1 MSKYKQIYTVKLR
14 MAHYISYSLFDGLCY
29 LDNRSNS
36 RANTCIKP
44 RLLEGVYLLDGNQCG
59 ATRKLVIHNNFRID
73 FSRCT
78 IQVSALSA
86 LDGRVLAYHGF
97 NG

>member
-1 MSKYKQIYTVKLR
+1 MRGFAGDV
-14 MAHYISYSLFDGLCY
+14 
-29 LDNRSNS
+29 
-36 RANTCIKP
+36 
-44 RLLEGVYLLDGNQCG
+44 
-59 ATRKLVIHNNFRID
+59 VIHNNFADRMALRRWI
-73 FSRCT
+73 

>member
-1 MSKYKQIYTVKLR
+1 MSKYKRLYTVKLR
-14 MAHYISYSLFDGLCY
+14 MAHYISYSLFDGPCY

-59 ATRKLVIHNNFRID
+59 ATRNMVIHNNFRID
-73 FSRCT
+73 
-78 IQVSALSA
+78 LSMHHSSFCPISF
-86 LDGRVLAYHGF
+86 GW
-97 NG
+97 

>member
-1 MSKYKQIYTVKLR
+1 MDT
-14 MAHYISYSLFDGLCY
+14 
-29 LDNRSNS
+29 RSNS
-36 RANTCIKP
+36 RANTCIDSQ
-44 RLLEGVYLLDGNQCG
+44 LFADGTYLLDGNQSP
-59 ATRKLVIHNNFRID
+59 RRIVVNHDNFANRMALCRRWI
-73 FSRCT
+73 

>member
-1 MSKYKQIYTVKLR
+1 MF
-14 MAHYISYSLFDGLCY
+14 SYY

-36 RANTCIKP
+36 RANTCANV
-44 RLLEGVYLLDGNQCG
+44 RLLVGRTAFIRLKPSGLGSFV
-59 ATRKLVIHNNFRID
+59 VIHNNLADRMAL
-73 FSRCT
+73 SRRQI

>member
-1 MSKYKQIYTVKLR
+1 MRFGGIVVSHDNLADR
-14 MAHYISYSLFDGLCY
+14 MA
-29 LDNRSNS
+29 S
-36 RANTCIKP
+36 RRRWI
-44 RLLEGVYLLDGNQCG
+44 
-59 ATRKLVIHNNFRID
+59 
-73 FSRCT
+73 

>member
-1 MSKYKQIYTVKLR
+1 MVIHDNRADR
-14 MAHYISYSLFDGLCY
+14 MAFCRRWI
-29 LDNRSNS
+29 
-36 RANTCIKP
+36 
-44 RLLEGVYLLDGNQCG
+44 
-59 ATRKLVIHNNFRID
+59 
-73 FSRCT
+73 